1 MTGVAVQQRR
11 GGDAIATGGVIGRDV
26 PGDDVGRHECACAG
40 CLVGGICFE
49 QHGAVV
55 TYEAAM
61 RAADQRL
68 RMLAQIL
75 SYVAATLT
83 MPHAVVATVMPDAA
97 VGTIVAWRLPAD
109 AEALRDRYVTILAA
123 NDLLAPARF
132 MATERNVVSA
142 TDVGGPERVRHTSYG
157 TFLAARGI
165 EAVGAMYLRHRGRIA
180 ACVGLLREL
189 DAPQLTLDELAAAH
203 RLHPLIEAAYA
214 SSLQN
219 ARTPTADDLFERAH
233 LTAREREVV
242 RIAAAGARNAEIASD
257 LYLSVATVKMHL
269 HRAFA
274 KLGVHTRAEL
284 AARLHPAGA
293 VGG

>member
-1 MTGVAVQQRR
+1 MTGVAAHLRR
-11 GGDAIATGGVIGRDV
+11 GGDAIATGGVIRRDV
-26 PGDDVGRHECACAG
+26 PGDDVGHHECACAG

-49 QHGAVV
+49 QHGAVI

-83 MPHAVVATVMPDAA
+83 MPRAVVATVMPDAA

-109 AEALRDRYVTILAA
+109 AEALRDRYVTTLAA

-142 TDVGGPERVRHTSYG
+142 TDVGGPERVRYTSYG
-157 TFLAARGI
+157 MFLAARGI
-165 EAVGAMYLRHRGRIA
+165 EAVGALYLRHRGRIA

-189 DAPQLTLDELAAAH
+189 DAPQLTIEELAAAH

-214 SSLQN
+214 SSLEN

-233 LTAREREVV
+233 LTTREREVV

-284 AARLHPAGA
+284 AARLHPAI
-293 VGG
+293 GG